1 MRYCVLRNTCTDRD
15 ICCSMCKNKKCS
27 DRCLDNPET
36 CKFCASKPREWFKP
50 VIQPKPEVEVDKK
63 EENVIPKTVAVYA
76 EKVKTY
82 YKEKSKTL
90 TGSKYIHHVVLNP
103 GWKTKTG
110 DTKFNSESLIEI
122 CSILRKTKHI

>member
-15 ICCSMCKNKKCS
+15 ICCSTCQNKKCS
-27 DRCLDNPET
+27 DRCFDNPET
-36 CKFCASKPREWFKP
+36 CKFCVSKPREWFKP
-50 VIQPKPEVEVDKK
+50 LIQPKTEVEVDKK
-63 EENVIPKTVAVYA
+63 EENVLPKTVAVYA

-90 TGSKYIHHVVLNP
+90 TGSKYIHHVVLNQ
-103 GWKTKTG
+103 GWITKTG
-110 DTKFNSESLIEI
+110 ETKFNSESLIEI